1 MVLAT
6 RTVKTLALVEFES
19 LQLTPEMEELLN
31 RNDTFPRLFL
41 NNVRKY
47 GDRTALREKVLG
59 IWKETSWR
67 QYFAHVKTFALGL
80 KAFGFD
86 RENTMAILADNCPE
100 WLYADLAIECLGGI
114 PVGVYPTN
122 TVPEVE
128 YILSHSDARHVV
140 VGDQEQ
146 LDKVLECKSRLSK
159 LDRIIV
165 IDMKGVHRYTDPAI
179 TSFRAVQEAGKNFEK
194 HHPDLFLRET
204 IKINPGDVSIIV
216 YTSGTTGPP
225 KGAMLTHRN
234 LLTMIDKW
242 REVNPMY
249 DTDETV
255 SYLPLCHILE
265 RVFSLLLP
273 LRIGYVINFAESLE
287 GVQKN
292 LKEIAPTIF
301 AGVPRIWEKLYSR
314 HVVKMEESTWVKKK
328 WYRIGMFIA
337 QRYIY
342 ARKGGQAGWFL
353 SRSWRVF
360 YWLLYRPV
368 LDQLGLRRARFLM
381 CGAAPVAPEI
391 LEFFNSIGLKVR
403 EGYGQTECSGL
414 VSVHADEDIKFGSV
428 GPPVQ
433 EIRISEDGE
442 ILVRGPCVFKGYYKN
457 PEATAGVIIDGWLS
471 TGDVGYVDEDGHLHI
486 TDRKKDIII
495 TSGGKNVSPQEIE
508 NRLKVSP
515 YIKEAVVIGDRR
527 KYLTAL
533 IEIDE
538 ENVGN
543 WAQRTNISYTTYK
556 DLSQNEK
563 VYELITKTVNEANK
577 AFASVET
584 IKRFWLLDKGLDQ
597 DDEEL
602 TATQKVRRK
611 IIEEKYRDLIESL
624 YK

>member
-6 RTVKTLALVEFES
+6 RTVKTLALTETER
-19 LQLTPEMEELLN
+19 LQFTPEMEALLH
-31 RNDTFPRLFL
+31 RNDTFPRVFL
-41 NNVRKY
+41 NNDCKY

-59 IWKETSWR
+59 VWKEISYR
-67 QYFAHVKTFALGL
+67 QYFTHVKFFALGL
-80 KAFGFD
+80 KALGFD
-86 RENTMAILADNCPE
+86 RGNSVAILADNCPE
-100 WLYADLAIECLGGI
+100 WLYAELAAECLGGI
-114 PVGVYPTN
+114 PIGVYPTN
-122 TVPEVE
+122 PVPEVE
-128 YILSHSDARHVV
+128 YLLSNSDSRHVV

-146 LDKVLECKSRLSK
+146 LDKVLECKSRLPM

-165 IDMKGVHRYTDPAI
+165 IDMKGVHRYSDPAI
-179 TSFRAVQEAGKNFEK
+179 TSFRDVQESGRNFEK
-194 HHPDLFLRET
+194 HHPDLFLRE
-204 IKINPGDVSIIV
+204 IERIQPDDVSTII

-225 KGAMLTHRN
+225 KGVMLTHRN
-234 LLTMIDKW
+234 LLTMLDGWQKT
-242 REVNPMY
+242 PMY

-265 RVFSLLLP
+265 RVFSLFLP
-273 LRIGYVINFAESLE
+273 LRIGFVVNFAESLE

-301 AGVPRIWEKLYSR
+301 VGVPRIWEKLHSR
-314 HVVKMEESTWVKKK
+314 HLVKMEESTWGKKK
-328 WYRIGMFIA
+328 IYRLGMFVA
-337 QRYIY
+337 QKYIQ
-342 ARKGGQAGWFL
+342 ACKAGQAGWFL
-353 SRSWRVF
+353 SQAWRVF
-360 YWLLYRPV
+360 YWILYQPI
-368 LDQLGLRRARFLM
+368 LDQLGLRRARFVF

-403 EGYGQTECSGL
+403 EAYGQSECSGL
-414 VSVHADEDIKFGSV
+414 VSMLAGEENKFGSV
-428 GPPVQ
+428 GRPVQ
-433 EIRISEDGE
+433 KIRISEDGE
-442 ILVRGPCVFKGYYKN
+442 ILVTGPSVFKGYYKD
-457 PEATAGVIIDGWLS
+457 PEATARAVIDGWLY
-471 TGDVGYVDEDGHLHI
+471 TGDVGYIDEDGHLFI

-495 TSGGKNVSPQEIE
+495 TSGGKNISPQEIE

-533 IEIDE
+533 VQIDE

-543 WAQRTNISYTTYK
+543 WAQRINIPYTTYK
-556 DLSQNEK
+556 DLSQNEN
-563 VYELITKTVNEANK
+563 VHELITNEINEANRN
-577 AFASVET
+577 FASVET
-584 IKRFWLLDKGLDQ
+584 IKRFHLLDKELDQ